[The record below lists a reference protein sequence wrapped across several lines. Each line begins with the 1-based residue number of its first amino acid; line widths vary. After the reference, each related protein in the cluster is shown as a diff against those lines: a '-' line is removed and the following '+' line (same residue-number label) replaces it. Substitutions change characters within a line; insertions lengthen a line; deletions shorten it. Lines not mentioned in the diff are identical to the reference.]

1 MSKLYI
7 MVSLNNFI
15 NDLEAWVDI
24 TLIIL
29 QIAINVEMVGET
41 EVRPNINGS
50 MEIRNMDGKVSTLQV
65 QFGKI
70 QWSTSIQEKLTQK
83 TDIHWEDKT
92 SKACQK
98 QLNGCYNPQNR

>member
-1 MSKLYI
+1 M
-7 MVSLNNFI
+7 
-15 NDLEAWVDI
+15 DI

-70 QWSTSIQEKLTQK
+70 Q
-83 TDIHWEDKT
+83 
-92 SKACQK
+92 
-98 QLNGCYNPQNR
+98 